1 MQELDDFIDTL
12 LKEKGITDIDPEV
25 ESELKEEM
33 KARLLNQINEA
44 AVMELS
50 EEKAAELARLVD
62 DPDFTGEKMT
72 EFIQNSGVDLTT
84 IAAST
89 MLKFR
94 TFYLG
99 LGE

>member
-1 MQELDDFIDTL
+1 
-12 LKEKGITDIDPEV
+12 
-25 ESELKEEM
+25 
-33 KARLLNQINEA
+33 
-44 AVMELS
+44 MELS
-50 EEKAAELARLVD
+50 EDKAAELASLVD

-72 EFIQNSGVDLTT
+72 EFIQNSGVDLTA
-84 IAAST
+84 IVAST